1 LRSPMKLKWL
11 GHASVMIEA
20 SGKII
25 YIDPYQGEYDRK
37 ADIIIVTHGHGDHL
51 NQPKISMARKDDTTF
66 VAAKSCAKEISGKV
80 IPMEAGQKQRLDGI
94 EIEAVHSYNH
104 KRFRS
109 PGVPFHPKGQN
120 IAVII
125 RSEGKTIF
133 HESDTDFIPEMKTL
147 PAIDVALLPIDGTYT
162 MDVSE
167 AAEATMAIKP
177 KTVIPIHRRES
188 NVKDFQRQV
197 EAKSSIMVLALSRGE
212 EVTI

>member
-1 LRSPMKLKWL
+1 M
-11 GHASVMIEA
+11 MIETG
-20 SGKII
+20 GKII
-25 YIDPYQGEYDRK
+25 YIDPYQGDYDRK

-51 NQPKISMARKDDTTF
+51 SKPKISMASKDDTIF

-80 IPMEAGQKQRLDGI
+80 VSMEAGQKQRFDGI
-94 EIEAVHSYNH
+94 EIEAVHSYNY

-133 HESDTDFIPEMKTL
+133 HASDTDFIPEMKTL

-162 MDVSE
+162 MDVPE
-167 AAEATMAIKP
+167 AVEATLAIKP
-177 KTVIPIHRRES
+177 KIVVPIHRRES
-188 NVKDFQRQV
+188 SVEDFQRQV
-197 EAKSSIMVLALSRGE
+197 KAKSNVKVLALGRGE
-212 EVTI
+212 EATI

>member
-1 LRSPMKLKWL
+1 MKLKWL
-11 GHASVMIEA
+11 GHASVMIET
-20 SGKII
+20 SGKVI

-51 NQPKISMARKDDTTF
+51 SKPKISMASKDDTIF

-80 IPMEAGQKQRLDGI
+80 VSMGAGQKQRFDGI
-94 EIEAVHSYNH
+94 EVEAVHSYNY

-133 HESDTDFIPEMKTL
+133 HASDTDFIPEMKTL
-147 PAIDVALLPIDGTYT
+147 SAIDVALLPIDGTYT
-162 MDVSE
+162 MDVPE
-167 AAEATMAIKP
+167 AVEATLVIKP
-177 KTVIPIHRRES
+177 KIVIPIHRRES

-197 EAKSSIMVLALSRGE
+197 EAKNNIKVLALRPGE
-212 EVTI
+212 EASV